1 MSHLSSALLAAEDAK
16 KADVNGGEAFIWF
29 VFLFFVLI
37 CVANGAEAADDRNGM
52 ALLWWGL
59 MFLVS
64 LGVLIAYSWA
74 LVSTS

>member
-16 KADVNGGEAFIWF
+16 KVDINGGEAVIWLILL
-29 VFLFFVLI
+29 FLVGC

-64 LGVLIAYSWA
+64 LGVLITYSWA